1 MAKGVSGK
9 LLLVEKI
16 PDQTHRGVVIAVAPL
31 VGLNVSP
38 TVFMLVYHTV
48 KSRKTLKFDQ
58 SWKALSSIK
67 YLVSETKNCKNICNL
82 V

>member
-38 TVFMLVYHTV
+38 TVFMLVYHSKIT
-48 KSRKTLKFDQ
+48 
-58 SWKALSSIK
+58 
-67 YLVSETKNCKNICNL
+67 ENL
-82 V
+82 EV